1 MKEDNEDGNEDG
13 NETEGFPELDMVVAL
28 QRRLEILKRTASYN
42 RRGWAIACTDA
53 EKLHAWIGYV
63 LSMAM
68 DEEEATK

>member
-1 MKEDNEDGNEDG
+1 MKEDNEDG

-28 QRRLEILKRTASYN
+28 QRRLENLKRTASYN

-68 DEEEATK
+68 DEEEDAE